1 MTTGIRKTNP
11 TCSQTVLISAEPAA
25 AFAQQTHRAGAR
37 RRGGLPGW
45 PKGTEVSTHRGHR
58 GLRVSGSAPGFEE
71 GTSHGDIVQVP
82 GCSAIFVYILL
93 RENDERYITYHKCN
107 GFSLA

>member
-1 MTTGIRKTNP
+1 MTTVIRKINP
-11 TCSQTVLISAEPAA
+11 TRSQTVLISAEPAA
-25 AFAQQTHRAGAR
+25 AFAQQTHRAGPR

-45 PKGTEVSTHRGHR
+45 PKGTEVSAHRGHR